1 MNNVNRR
8 SADCL
13 LNEIGNTIR
22 IVVEET
28 EDTGTNAVTGRHCR
42 FRALRLVMEGPT
54 SLSENTITRKEAEVL
69 LDCLIQVL
77 RPDE

>member
-1 MNNVNRR
+1 MNRR
-8 SADCL
+8 AGRRF

-28 EDTGTNAVTGRHCR
+28 EDSGTNAVTGQRYR
-42 FRALRLVMEGPT
+42 FQALRLAMEGPT

-69 LDCLIQVL
+69 LDCLLQVL
-77 RPDE
+77 RSDA